1 MDKKNEITAIKVPLK
16 RPDRRSLYLDGKFA
30 FSVSE
35 GIFFLHNLKVGDCLT
50 QKQIITLKAD
60 DDRYKINEAAYR
72 LLGYRQRSVREL
84 RTRLLQKGWE
94 NDEIEPVIK
103 ELCDKG
109 YLDDLEFAK
118 MYTKD
123 KIKFKYL
130 GPIALRN
137 ELFRTGVDKEI
148 IEKVIDEAYS
158 SKSPRELMLE
168 LLLKK
173 RISLNKPM
181 ENKEK
186 IRLINLLKRKGYMW
200 EDIEPVISVIKTR

>member
-50 QKQIITLKAD
+50 QKQMVTLKAD
-60 DDRYKINEAAYR
+60 DDRYKISEAAYR
-72 LLGYRQRSVREL
+72 LLGYRQRSVRGL

-94 NDEIEPVIK
+94 SDEIEPVIK

-109 YLDDLEFAK
+109 YLDDLKFAR
-118 MYTKD
+118 MYTRD

-130 GPIALRN
+130 GPVALRN

-173 RISLNKPM
+173 RISLDKPM

-186 IRLINLLKRKGYMW
+186 IRLVNLLKRKGYKW

>member
-35 GIFFLHNLKVGDCLT
+35 GIFFLHNLNVGDCIT
-50 QKQIITLKAD
+50 QRQMITLKAD
-60 DDRYKINEAAYR
+60 DDRYKISEAAYR
-72 LLGYRQRSVREL
+72 LLGYRQRSVSEL

-94 NDEIEPVIK
+94 SDEIEPVIK
-103 ELCDKG
+103 ELYDKG
-109 YLDDLEFAK
+109 YLDDLEFAR
-118 MYTKD
+118 MYTRD
-123 KIKFKYL
+123 KIKLKYL
-130 GPIALRN
+130 GPVALRN

-173 RISLNKPM
+173 RISLDKPM

-186 IRLINLLKRKGYMW
+186 IRLVNLLKRKGYRW